1 MNENGLAHPGR
12 SVDFLSRLHDGELP
26 RAERVRFEAHRA
38 HCAECR
44 RAAIEFEDAISLF
57 RSTRSTPP
65 RSDLAA
71 RILRKVQSTNRPR
84 VPFPPRFRIDLGW
97 AALLL
102 TALFAILI
110 TTPLLVR
117 QRGVAAPPLARP
129 APAPA
134 LRPAPQ
140 IVQEPLLPPPARPPA
155 RERRPLANSPV
166 TPREASDGAPV
177 AAGGVAAPAKED
189 ETAGT
194 RDRVAALEARRE
206 MPRAAVAAPG
216 PASAGG
222 EGDVAARSAPAAAPL
237 RLSISEI
244 DGFGAPPAL
253 VSEVRI
259 DLPAS
264 ERGRE
269 YVLKV
274 DSQGTVREVSRADL
288 QDSDRLAAAPR
299 RQIAKAD
306 PAAPPPLSRLRFE
319 PGNRPRRLLVRID

>member
-1 MNENGLAHPGR
+1 MNENGLMHPGR
-12 SVDFLSRLHDGELP
+12 SVDFLSRLHDGELTQS
-26 RAERVRFEAHRA
+26 ERVRFEAHRT

-84 VPFPPRFRIDLGW
+84 TPFPQRFRVDLGW

-110 TTPLLVR
+110 TTPLVVR
-117 QRGVAAPPLARP
+117 RTEVA
-129 APAPA
+129 
-134 LRPAPQ
+134 
-140 IVQEPLLPPPARPPA
+140 PPPAPRTQDTAARAAPQVVPESLRRPPA
-155 RERRPLANSPV
+155 ASPARETRPLEKSSIRPQG
-166 TPREASDGAPV
+166 ASDRAPSV
-177 AAGGVAAPAKED
+177 AGEAVPPAKEA
-189 ETAGT
+189 ETAS
-194 RDRVAALEARRE
+194 RNRVAAVEARRDE
-206 MPRAAVAAPG
+206 PRATLAAPG

-222 EGDVAARSAPAAAPL
+222 EGDVALRPAPAAAPL

-253 VSEVRI
+253 LSEVRI

-264 ERGRE
+264 ERGHE
-269 YVLKV
+269 YVLRV

-288 QDSDRLAAAPR
+288 QDSNRPAGAR
-299 RQIAKAD
+299 KQIAKAE

>member
-1 MNENGLAHPGR
+1 MNEKELTHPGR

-26 RAERVRFEAHRA
+26 QAERVRFEAHRA

-44 RAAIEFEDAISLF
+44 RAAIEFDDAISLF

-84 VPFPPRFRIDLGW
+84 APFPPRFRIDLGW

-117 QRGVAAPPLARP
+117 QRGVAPPPGP

-134 LRPAPQ
+134 PQPAPK
-140 IVQEPLLPPPARPPA
+140 IVQEPLLPPPAPPPA

-166 TPREASDGAPV
+166 TPRGASDSAPA
-177 AAGGVAAPAKED
+177 AAGEVAAPAKED
-189 ETAGT
+189 ETAGS
-194 RDRVAALEARRE
+194 RDRAAALEARRDV
-206 MPRAAVAAPG
+206 PRAAVAAPE
-216 PASAGG
+216 PAIAGG
-222 EGDVAARSAPAAAPL
+222 EGDVAGRSAPASVPL
-237 RLSISEI
+237 RLSIREI
-244 DGFGAPPAL
+244 DGFGAPPDL
-253 VSEVRI
+253 LSEFRI

-269 YVLKV
+269 YVLRV
-274 DSQGTVREVSRADL
+274 DSQGTVRGVSRADL
-288 QDSDRLAAAPR
+288 QDSAPR
-299 RQIAKAD
+299 RQIAKAE
-306 PAAPPPLSRLRFE
+306 PAAPPLLSRLLFE

>member
-1 MNENGLAHPGR
+1 MNQNGLTHPGR
-12 SVDFLSRLHDGELP
+12 SVDFLSRLHDGDLP
-26 RAERVRFEAHRA
+26 QAERVRFEAHRA

-84 VPFPPRFRIDLGW
+84 APFPPRFRIDLGW

-110 TTPLLVR
+110 TTPVLVR
-117 QRGVAAPPLARP
+117 QRGVTPPPARP

-134 LRPAPQ
+134 PQPAPQ
-140 IVQEPLLPPPARPPA
+140 TVQEPLLPPPAPPPA
-155 RERRPLANSPV
+155 RERRPLEESPV
-166 TPREASDGAPV
+166 KPREASDRPPV
-177 AAGGVAAPAKED
+177 AVGEAAAPAKED
-189 ETAGT
+189 ETAGA
-194 RDRVAALEARRE
+194 RDPAAALEARRE
-206 MPRAAVAAPG
+206 VPRAAVAAPQ

-222 EGDVAARSAPAAAPL
+222 EGDVATRSVPAVAPL
-237 RLSISEI
+237 RLSIREI

-253 VSEVRI
+253 VSEARI
-259 DLPAS
+259 DLPAT

-269 YVLKV
+269 YVLMI
-274 DSQGTVREVSRADL
+274 DSQGTVREVSRADS
-288 QDSDRLAAAPR
+288 QDSDAPR
-299 RQIAKAD
+299 RRIAKAE